1 MSFSSNLKYFRKKRG
16 LKQSEL
22 ANLLHVSQQSIAKWE
37 NGKSEP
43 NISTIS
49 DIAEKLN
56 CSVNDLLS
64 GKYMTDDLLV
74 RPSFYEVLHTKGNS
88 SDFEAPYRI
97 AVRETHDL
105 SMANFIKVC
114 NNMDEATLSRIHSI
128 LFSIRKLQD
137 NQFLSASDK
146 QQLFECVTALI
157 GRVEI
162 FADEIRYAPENQVFD
177 YSKHNKRFTTGE
189 IESLKEIIGIML
201 PAVNPTINRG
211 IVIPFYETPV
221 SAGVGS
227 WLSDDTPTEWITLP
241 RNDTTESADMILEI
255 RGDSMQP
262 RFYNGDKVLVKSSES
277 IMEGEIGVF
286 VLNGESFIKKMGKGC
301 LISLNPSYEPIKIG
315 SFDDI
320 HCVGR
325 VIDRVVLN

>member
-37 NGKSEP
+37 NGRSEP
-43 NISTIS
+43 NISTVR
-49 DIAEKLN
+49 DIADKLY

-64 GKYMTDDLLV
+64 DQVIIRDRSLIPIETDKIELV
-74 RPSFYEVLHTKGNS
+74 GPIELEGV
-88 SDFEAPYRI
+88 YRS
-97 AVRETHDL
+97 AVRDTHDL

-114 NNMDEATLSRIHSI
+114 DNMDEATLSRIHSI

-137 NQFLSASDK
+137 NPFLSAEDK

-162 FADEIRYAPENQVFD
+162 YADEIRYAPNDQVFD
-177 YSKHNKRFTTGE
+177 YSKHNKRFMTGE
-189 IESLKEIIGIML
+189 IESLKEIISVML
-201 PAVNPTINRG
+201 PSVNPTIKKG

-241 RNDTTESADMILEI
+241 RNDETESADMILKI

-262 RFYNGDKVLVKSSES
+262 RFYDGDKVLVKSSES

-286 VLNGESFIKKMGKGC
+286 VLNGESYIKKMGKSC
-301 LISLNPSYEPIKIG
+301 LISLNSSYEPIKIG
-315 SFDDI
+315 QFDDI
-320 HCVGR
+320 HCVGK
-325 VIDRVVLN
+325 VISTVKLN

>member
-37 NGKSEP
+37 NGRSEP
-43 NISTIS
+43 NISTVR
-49 DIAEKLN
+49 DIADKLY

-64 GKYMTDDLLV
+64 DQVIIRDRSLIPIETDKIELV
-74 RPSFYEVLHTKGNS
+74 GPIELEGV
-88 SDFEAPYRI
+88 YRS
-97 AVRETHDL
+97 AVRDTHDL

-114 NNMDEATLSRIHSI
+114 DNMDEATLSRIHSI

-137 NQFLSASDK
+137 NPFLTAEDK

-162 FADEIRYAPENQVFD
+162 YADEIRYASNDQVFD
-177 YSKHNKRFTTGE
+177 YSKHNKRFMTGE
-189 IESLKEIIGIML
+189 IESLKEIISVML
-201 PAVNPTINRG
+201 PSVNPTIKKG

-241 RNDTTESADMILEI
+241 RNDETESADMILKI

-262 RFYNGDKVLVKSSES
+262 RFYDGDKVLVKSSES

-286 VLNGESFIKKMGKGC
+286 VLNGESYIKKMGKSC
-301 LISLNPSYEPIKIG
+301 LISLNSSYEPIKIG
-315 SFDDI
+315 QFDDI
-320 HCVGR
+320 HCVGK
-325 VIDRVVLN
+325 VISTVKLN

>member
-37 NGKSEP
+37 NGRSEP
-43 NISTIS
+43 NISTVNE
-49 DIAEKLN
+49 IAEKLY

-64 GKYMTDDLLV
+64 DKLITDVHLITGAPLV
-74 RPSFYEVLHTKGNS
+74 EVGSPRSFSFEG
-88 SDFEAPYRI
+88 DFRS

-105 SMANFIKVC
+105 SIANFEKMC
-114 NNMDEATLSRIHSI
+114 DSLDEVTLGRIHSI
-128 LFSIRKLQD
+128 LISIRKLQD
-137 NQFLSASDK
+137 NSILSVEDK
-146 QQLFECVTALI
+146 QHLFECITALI
-157 GRVEI
+157 GRIEI

-177 YSKHNKRFTTGE
+177 YSKHNKRFMTGE

-201 PAVNPTINRG
+201 PVVNPTINRG

-241 RNDTTESADMILEI
+241 RNDKTENSDMILEI

-262 RFYNGDKVLVKSSES
+262 RFYDGDKVLVKSSES

-286 VLNGESFIKKMGKGC
+286 ILNGESYIKEMGKGC
-301 LISLNPSYEPIKIG
+301 LISLNPTYKPIKIG
-315 SFDDI
+315 RFDDI
-320 HCVGR
+320 HCVGK
-325 VIDRVVLN
+325 VIGTVK